1 MRLLICM
8 WWCRCGV
15 DDGFG
20 IMVVSGCREYVTEPV
35 DMVLVVTGR
44 MLYVV
49 GWAAA
54 YYVRCCGGG
63 LCWGASSM
71 IVLMILVEYTTR
83 VVTLCACVIILCW
96 SGCDY
101 FQCDREIY
109 VSCVLVVRVLPR
121 SMAVDGCMLVP
132 VCIVF
137 VFRIC
142 VYECVCMMV
151 CVFVYWCAYVH
162 AYVRI
167 CMCV

>member
-20 IMVVSGCREYVTEPV
+20 IMVVSGCSTYVTEPV

-44 MLYVV
+44 VLYVV

-101 FQCDREIY
+101 FQCDREIHFMCDAGQCGVIIDGGRWLYVVWCHKYRHISAHTY
-109 VSCVLVVRVLPR
+109 VSASRR
-121 SMAVDGCMLVP
+121 
-132 VCIVF
+132 
-137 VFRIC
+137 
-142 VYECVCMMV
+142 
-151 CVFVYWCAYVH
+151 
-162 AYVRI
+162 
-167 CMCV
+167 